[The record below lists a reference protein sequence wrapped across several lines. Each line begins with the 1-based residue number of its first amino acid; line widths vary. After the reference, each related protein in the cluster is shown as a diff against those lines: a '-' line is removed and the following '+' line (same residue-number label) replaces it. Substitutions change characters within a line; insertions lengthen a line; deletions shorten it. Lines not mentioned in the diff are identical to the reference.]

1 MSRFQLARAIALA
14 ATLASSGRAHASGDT
29 DQVLTGQVLSAR
41 SRWARGGT
49 AIVTESVLRLD
60 GGGEV
65 TVRQLGGSVDGIA
78 MVTIPGPA
86 VLEAGDRVSAEVAL
100 ARDLSGRESRL
111 IQRLWLAPEP
121 GTSGP
126 GATGGGRMPFVQ
138 TVATRT
144 RAPLAWESSCAI
156 VTFHAD
162 GTTHVE
168 GDGEFVEMEA
178 ALARW
183 MDAVSGCSYLELR
196 LADRKRGEV
205 GLDGTNLVVYR
216 EDRWCRPATG
226 DDPEECYDRS
236 AAGLTT
242 LFFIDDEDSDR
253 NGAILDADIELNAVD
268 FAIAR
273 AGETTHP
280 ERCASEIDGT
290 FTHEIGHLIG
300 LDHTCFAGGE
310 RLVDDQGNP
319 QPNCDPF
326 EALSEEQREA
336 TMFNFQ
342 ECGERKKASPEA
354 DDIDGVCSI
363 YPQADDPGECSSP
376 ALEDK
381 GCCAVAGSRRSP
393 SGALPVLAFFAAAL
407 LAMRGRRRRGQGTSL

>member
-1 MSRFQLARAIALA
+1 MCSSAGAAR
-14 ATLASSGRAHASGDT
+14 ASGDGA
-29 DQVLTGQVLSAR
+29 DLLTGQVVSAT

-60 GGGEV
+60 DGGEV

-78 MVTIPGPA
+78 MVTLPGPA

-111 IQRLWLAPEP
+111 IQRLWQAPEP
-121 GTSGP
+121 GTSGSS
-126 GATGGGRMPFVQ
+126 ATGGGRMPFVQ

-144 RAPLAWESSCAI
+144 REPLAWESGCAI

-162 GTTHVE
+162 GTTHVA

-178 ALARW
+178 TLARW
-183 MDAVSGCSYLELR
+183 MDAVADCSYLELR
-196 LADRKRGEV
+196 VAERKRSEV
-205 GLDGTNLVVYR
+205 GLDGTNLVIYR

-226 DDPEECYDRS
+226 EDPEECYDRS

-253 NGAILDADIELNAVD
+253 NGALLDADIELNAVD

-273 AGETTHP
+273 AGVTTHP
-280 ERCASEIDGT
+280 ELCASEIDGT
-290 FTHEIGHLIG
+290 FTHEIGHLMG

-310 RLVDDQGNP
+310 RLVDDEGNP

-326 EALSEEQREA
+326 DALSEEQREA

-342 ECGERKKASPEA
+342 ECGERKKATPEA
-354 DDIDGVCSI
+354 DDIDGVCGI
-363 YPQADDPGECSSP
+363 YPLADDPGECSSP
-376 ALEDK
+376 GLEDK
-381 GCCAVAGSRRSP
+381 GCCAVAGSHSRPASSAWP
-393 SGALPVLAFFAAAL
+393 MLLLAMAAL
-407 LAMRGRRRRGQGTSL
+407 LALRRRPRKS